1 MSDYIERKVALD
13 EITKHKDAVKSEGTA
28 FGAGYSLAHDH
39 ISDVIRMKVPAAD
52 VWENPRGRK
61 MASTKAIAILS
72 DDLQHL
78 LWAESSITE
87 YKGWFLSNEQY
98 EKELSDLRDAI
109 EAHKMAI
116 RKLGGATV

>member
-1 MSDYIERKVALD
+1 MSDYISRKEA
-13 EITKHKDAVKSEGTA
+13 IKAIMGQPPDAHYPSWY
-28 FGAGYSLAHDH
+28 AG
-39 ISDVIRMKVPAAD
+39 IIEKVPAAD
-52 VWENPRGRK
+52 VRENTRERQIT
-61 MASTKAIAILS
+61 STKAIAILS

-98 EKELSDLRDAI
+98 EKNLSDLRDAI